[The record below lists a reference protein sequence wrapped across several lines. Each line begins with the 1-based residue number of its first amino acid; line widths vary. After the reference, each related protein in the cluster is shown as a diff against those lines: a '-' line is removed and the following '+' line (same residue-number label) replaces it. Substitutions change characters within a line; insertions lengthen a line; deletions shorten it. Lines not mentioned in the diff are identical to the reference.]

1 MGNEPVEARRRRRAT
16 PPGGRAEAPRRDTG
30 GAGTGG
36 DAGGTGGTGGTG
48 GFGGLGGLIPSRG
61 RRGGCAGLPV
71 GLVALLIIAYVAYT
85 LLTGG
90 GQETGVD
97 TGQDAGFGDLFPT
110 QEQILPTQPPAE
122 LPASNFTPPA
132 PATGEGQ
139 NWLVML
145 YQDAD
150 DKILEQDIYVDLNE
164 AERIG
169 SSELVQVVAQ
179 IDRFRGGYTG
189 DGNWT
194 GARRY
199 YITQDNDLRSVN
211 SQVVQELGEVNM
223 SDAQTLYD
231 FVTWAVKTFPADK
244 YALILSDHG
253 MGWPGGWSDGDSA
266 GSAGSSIPIA
276 SRIGDHIFTNE
287 LDQVL
292 EEIRQDAGIDK
303 FELIGMDACLMSQ
316 IEVLTALEPH
326 ARYAVLSEETEPS
339 LGWAYASFLGALV
352 ENPQM
357 DGRELSSLIVESYIE
372 EDQRIT
378 DPQARADF
386 LAQTSPMGGLFG
398 AQSMSASSIVNQLAK
413 NITLSA
419 VDLSR
424 VPALTERLN
433 DFAYSLQG
441 VDQGIVASARN
452 YAQSYTSIFG
462 NQVPASFIDLG
473 HFGALVY
480 KQTSDVNVQEKVRAL
495 LTEIDAAVV
504 AEKHGAGKPGSTGIA
519 IYFPNSTLYRLPVTG
534 PQSYTGIASRFARQT
549 LWDDFL
555 GFHYSDRSFD
565 QRSTEMVA
573 PAESIITRAPGS
585 GQVSVSNFTASDDS
599 VEINET
605 VKLSAE
611 IGGTNI
617 GHIYLFVGFYDSA
630 SNSLYV
636 ADMDYLESPQ
646 TREEGG
652 VYYPNWSDQPSFT
665 LTFEWEPIVFAI
677 NDGSKSVPAL
687 FTPQS
692 YGATPDL
699 ATYTVEGVY
708 TFADSGDQRQ
718 ARLYF
723 SDGKLRQVFGFTDGE
738 AGAPRE
744 IIPQSGDMFSVYETW
759 YEMDSSGAVSNTVKE
774 VGETL
779 TFGSDMFGWESL
791 YAAAGQYVVG
801 FLVADMDGNITPA
814 YTQVEVR

>member
-1 MGNEPVEARRRRRAT
+1 MGNEPVEARRRRRAA
-16 PPGGRAEAPRRDTG
+16 PPSGRAQAPRRDTG
-30 GAGTGG
+30 GSGG
-36 DAGGTGGTGGTG
+36 AGGTGGTSGGL
-48 GFGGLGGLIPSRG
+48 GGLGGLIPSRG
-61 RRGGCAGLPV
+61 GRSGCARLPI
-71 GLVALLIIAYVAYT
+71 GLVILLILVYVAYT
-85 LLTGG
+85 LLAGD
-90 GQETGVD
+90 GQETGYD
-97 TGQDAGFGDLFPT
+97 TGQESGLGDFFPT
-110 QEQILPTQPPAE
+110 QQQVLPTQQPEE
-122 LPASNFTPPA
+122 LPESNFTPPA
-132 PATGEGQ
+132 PAIGEGQ

-169 SSELVQVVAQ
+169 SSERVRIVAQ

-194 GARRY
+194 SARRY
-199 YITQDNDLRSVN
+199 YVTRDNDLRSVN
-211 SQVVQELGEVNM
+211 SEVVQDLGEVNM
-223 SDAQTLYD
+223 SDARTLYD
-231 FVTWAVKTFPADK
+231 FVLWAATTFQADK
-244 YALILSDHG
+244 YVLILSDHG
-253 MGWPGGWSDGDSA
+253 MGWPGGWSDGDSGA
-266 GSAGSSIPIA
+266 AAGSSVPLA
-276 SRIGDHIFTNE
+276 SRIGDHIFTTE

-292 EEIRQDAGIDK
+292 GEIRQDAGIDK

-352 ENPQM
+352 KNP
-357 DGRELSSLIVESYIE
+357 DLSGRELSSLIVESYIE

-386 LAQTSPMGGLFG
+386 LAQNSPMGGLFG
-398 AQSMSASSIVNQLAK
+398 PQNVSASSIVNQLTR

-424 VPALTERLN
+424 LPALEASLN
-433 DFAYSLQG
+433 DFAYSLQS

-473 HFGALVY
+473 HFAALVS
-480 KQTSDVNVQEKVRAL
+480 KQTSDFNVQDKARAL

-504 AEKHGAGKPGSTGIA
+504 AEKHGSGKSGSTGIA
-519 IYFPNSTLYRLPVTG
+519 IYFPNSTLYRSPVTG

-565 QRSTEMVA
+565 QRSTEVVA
-573 PAESIITRAPGS
+573 PPGSTVTRAPGA
-585 GQVSVSNFTASDDS
+585 GQVSVDSFSASDDS
-599 VEINET
+599 VEIGET
-605 VKLSAE
+605 VKLTAE
-611 IGGTNI
+611 ISGRNI
-617 GHIYLFVGFYDSA
+617 GHIYLFVGYYDSA

-636 ADMDYLESPQ
+636 ADMDYLESPE

-665 LTFEWEPIVFAI
+665 LTFDWDPLVFAI

-687 FTPQS
+687 FKPES
-692 YGATPDL
+692 YGATPEL

-708 TFADSGDQRQ
+708 TFADGGEQRQ

-723 SDGKLRQVFGFTDGE
+723 SDGKLRQVFGFTDSE

-744 IIPQSGDMFSVYETW
+744 IIPQTGDMFTVFENW
-759 YEMDSSGAVSNTVKE
+759 YEMDSSGAVTNVINE
-774 VGETL
+774 LGDTL
-779 TFGSDMFGWESL
+779 TFGKDMFTWESL
-791 YAAAGQYVVG
+791 YAAAGEYVVG
-801 FLVADMDGNITPA
+801 FLVADMDGNITPV

>member
-1 MGNEPVEARRRRRAT
+1 MGNEPVEARRRRRAA
-16 PPGGRAEAPRRDTG
+16 PPRGRAEAPRRDTP
-30 GAGTGG
+30 AGE
-36 DAGGTGGTGGTG
+36 GTGGTGGTG
-48 GFGGLGGLIPSRG
+48 GAGGLGGLGGLIPSRG
-61 RRGGCAGLPV
+61 GRGGCAGLPV
-71 GLVALLIIAYVAYT
+71 GLVVLLILAYVAYT

-90 GQETGVD
+90 GQETGVE
-97 TGQDAGFGDLFPT
+97 TGQDTGLGGLFPT
-110 QEQILPTQPPAE
+110 QEQMLPTQQPAE

-132 PATGEGQ
+132 PAAGEGQ

-169 SSELVQVVAQ
+169 SSSRVHIVAQ

-194 GARRY
+194 GARRFY
-199 YITQDNDLRSVN
+199 VTQDNELRTVN
-211 SQVVQELGEVNM
+211 SEVVQELGEVNM
-223 SDAQTLYD
+223 SDARTLYD
-231 FVTWAVKTFPADK
+231 FVLWAVETFPADR
-244 YALILSDHG
+244 YVLILSDHG
-253 MGWPGGWSDGDSA
+253 MGWPGGWSDGDSGA
-266 GSAGSSIPIA
+266 SAGSSVPLA

-292 EEIRQDAGIDK
+292 GEIREAAGIDQ

-316 IEVLTALEPH
+316 IEVLSALEPH

-352 ENPQM
+352 ENPEM
-357 DGRELSSLIVESYIE
+357 SGRELSSLIVDSYIE

-378 DPQARADF
+378 DPQARAEF

-398 AQSMSASSIVNQLAK
+398 AQTATASSIVNQLAK

-424 VPALTERLN
+424 VPALEASLN
-433 DFAYSLQG
+433 DFAYSLQS
-441 VDQGIVASARN
+441 VDQGIIASARN

-473 HFGALVY
+473 HFAALVY
-480 KQTSDVNVQEKVRAL
+480 KQTSNTNVQQKVKDL

-504 AEKHGAGKPGSTGIA
+504 SEKHGAGKPGSTGIA
-519 IYFPNSTLYRLPVTG
+519 IYFPNSTLYRSPVTG

-565 QRSTEMVA
+565 QRSTEVVA
-573 PAESIITRAPGS
+573 PAESMITRAPGL
-585 GQVSVSNFTASDDS
+585 GQVSVGNFTASDDS
-599 VEINET
+599 IEINET

-611 IGGTNI
+611 ISGTNI
-617 GHIYLFVGFYDSA
+617 GHIYLFVGYYDAA
-630 SNSLYV
+630 SRSLYV
-636 ADMDYLESPQ
+636 TDMDYLESPQ

-652 VYYPNWSDQPSFT
+652 VYYPNWSDQASFT
-665 LTFEWEPIVFAI
+665 LTFDWEPIVFAI

-692 YGATPDL
+692 YGATPEL

-723 SDGKLRQVFGFTDGE
+723 SDGKLRQVFGFTEGE

-744 IIPQSGDMFSVYETW
+744 IIPQTGDMFTVYETW
-759 YEMDSSGAVSNTVKE
+759 YEMDSSGSVTNAVNE
-774 VGETL
+774 PGETL
-779 TFGSDMFGWESL
+779 TFGNDMFTWESL

-801 FLVADMDGNITPA
+801 FLVADMDGNITPV